1 MARGIVGKL
10 TRVEGRHNRGLEL
23 LGEREETVD
32 RTHIQRKSLIM
43 LLL

>member
-32 RTHIQRKSLIM
+32 RHTSKENH
-43 LLL
+43 